1 MAHAICRLVDFF
13 LKLIILLC
21 INRLAALQQFYCI
34 ASKEPHI
41 SPVIPAECRRERTK
55 PMLSPVIRFFQSWKR
70 YGLAMQELSQLS
82 DRELADIG
90 ITRSDIPRIAWEQS
104 HQA

>member
-1 MAHAICRLVDFF
+1 MPE
-13 LKLIILLC
+13 K
-21 INRLAALQQFYCI
+21 
-34 ASKEPHI
+34 
-41 SPVIPAECRRERTK
+41 RTK

-90 ITRSDIPRIAWEQS
+90 ITRSDIPRIAWQQS

>member
-1 MAHAICRLVDFF
+1 MHMMISCTAA
-13 LKLIILLC
+13 ILLQ
-21 INRLAALQQFYCI
+21 RTQI
-34 ASKEPHI
+34 APYFACDSGGNAGET
-41 SPVIPAECRRERTK
+41 TK

-90 ITRSDIPRIAWEQS
+90 ITRSDIPRIASQQS
-104 HQA
+104 HHV

>member
-1 MAHAICRLVDFF
+1 MRAKIGHRHRNYSHLPCTLRV
-13 LKLIILLC
+13 
-21 INRLAALQQFYCI
+21 AALHHIYCV
-34 ASKEPHI
+34 ALENPHI
-41 SPVIPAECRRERTK
+41 PRVIPAQNAGERTK
-55 PMLSPVIRFFQSWKR
+55 PMLSPVIRFFQNWKR

-90 ITRSDIPRIAWEQS
+90 ITRSDIPRIASEQS

>member
-1 MAHAICRLVDFF
+1 LPCYFG
-13 LKLIILLC
+13 
-21 INRLAALQQFYCI
+21 LAALHQFYC
-34 ASKEPHI
+34 AAVKQPHI
-41 SPVIPAECRRERTK
+41 FAVIPANAGERTK

-70 YGLAMQELSQLS
+70 YGLAVQELSQLS

>member
-1 MAHAICRLVDFF
+1 MLP
-13 LKLIILLC
+13 LISCAAAILLQ
-21 INRLAALQQFYCI
+21 RTRTT
-34 ASKEPHI
+34 PHF
-41 SPVIPAECRRERTK
+41 SCDSGGNAGERTK
-55 PMLSPVIRFFQSWKR
+55 PMLSPVVRFFQNWKR

-90 ITRSDIPRIAWEQS
+90 ITRSDIPRIAWQQS

>member
-1 MAHAICRLVDFF
+1 MNNSAIDRSKWLYLPCVSG
-13 LKLIILLC
+13 
-21 INRLAALQQFYCI
+21 LAALQQFYC
-34 ASKEPHI
+34 AAPKLLHI
-41 SPVIPAECRRERTK
+41 LPVILAQMAGERTK
-55 PMLSPVIRFFQSWKR
+55 PMLSPVVRFFQSWKR

>member
-1 MAHAICRLVDFF
+1 MRFSLSCAAAF
-13 LKLIILLC
+13 LLRCNEIIPYFTSDSGG
-21 INRLAALQQFYCI
+21 NAG
-34 ASKEPHI
+34 
-41 SPVIPAECRRERTK
+41 ERTK

-70 YGLAMQELSQLS
+70 YGLAVQELSQLS

-90 ITRSDIPRIAWEQS
+90 ITRSDIPRIAWQQS

>member
-1 MAHAICRLVDFF
+1 MPYFGMRICLSCAAPF
-13 LKLIILLC
+13 LLRCNEITPYFTC
-21 INRLAALQQFYCI
+21 DSGGNAG
-34 ASKEPHI
+34 
-41 SPVIPAECRRERTK
+41 ERTK

-70 YGLAMQELSQLS
+70 YGLAVQELSQLS

-104 HQA
+104 HHA

>member
-1 MAHAICRLVDFF
+1 MLYALSCAAPF
-13 LKLIILLC
+13 LLRCGEIT
-21 INRLAALQQFYCI
+21 
-34 ASKEPHI
+34 PHFPCD
-41 SPVIPAECRRERTK
+41 SGDNAGERTK
-55 PMLSPVIRFFQSWKR
+55 RMLSPVIRFFQNWKR

-90 ITRSDIPRIAWEQS
+90 ITRSDIPRIASEQS